1 MAIELLQIINH
12 LLKRPVVEEAMGKSR
27 ATLYRD
33 IQRGLL
39 TKPVDIGGT
48 RVAWPASE
56 IAAINKAR
64 IAGKTDA
71 EIKALVI
78 ELEAARV
85 A

>member
-39 TKPVDIGGT
+39 TKPVKIGGD